1 MDPVFRVMC
10 DVAGLVTRGS
20 DAARMEAR
28 RMAAERERRSA
39 ANTTVVVEQ
48 PIAAGASAE
57 PRRFRSLAKKH
68 KTYDLAIIGGGI
80 AGSTLGRAMALHGAE
95 VLIVE
100 KELHYRDRIRGEV
113 LLPWGSLEAKMLG
126 IYDILLQ
133 SGAREAPCQVTYLEG
148 EPTPPRHYP
157 SSTPGQT
164 GLLSFFHPD
173 MQETLARAA
182 TDAGVEIWR
191 GATFKTIDHGDRHT
205 LEILTEGTIRTIEA
219 RLIVGADG
227 RDSTLAKQLRFER
240 KKSPQELFTAG
251 LQLSIDLPLELAM
264 HYFLHG
270 RSGRG
275 GILIETKPGNYRA
288 YLFHHKDALER
299 RLSGERDYQSAVRQF
314 HEIGIPSAWLEHAT
328 PHGILASFDGSFRW
342 IDDPVDGNCALVGD
356 AASTTDPVWGNG
368 LSRTL
373 RDVRLM
379 RDRLLNDSD
388 WTSAA
393 RAYARDHTDFYHRL
407 RRAEQ
412 LNAAIYFTMGAAA
425 EARRQRLSTLMEKQP
440 ELGLDLDGLG
450 PECGYSDELAA
461 RFLAL

>member
-1 MDPVFRVMC
+1 MGP
-10 DVAGLVTRGS
+10 
-20 DAARMEAR
+20 
-28 RMAAERERRSA
+28 RS
-39 ANTTVVVEQ
+39 
-48 PIAAGASAE
+48 
-57 PRRFRSLAKKH
+57 
-68 KTYDLAIIGGGI
+68 TYDLVIIGGGI
-80 AGSTLGRAMALHGAE
+80 AGSTLGRAMALEGAD

-100 KELHYRDRIRGEV
+100 KELRHRDRVRGEA
-113 LLPWGSLEAKMLG
+113 LMPWGSLEAKKLG

-133 SGAREAPCQVTYLEG
+133 SGAREAPCQVTYVEG

-164 GLLSFFHPD
+164 GVLSFFHPE

-182 TDAGVEIWR
+182 ADAGVEIWR
-191 GATFKTIDHGDRHT
+191 GAAFKTIERGTRHK
-205 LEILTEGTIRTIEA
+205 LGILTEGTVRTIEA

-227 RDSTLAKQLRFER
+227 RDSTLAKRLGFER
-240 KKSPQELFTAG
+240 EQSPQELFTAG

-275 GILIETKPGNYRA
+275 GLLIETKPGNYRA
-288 YLFHHKDALER
+288 YLFHHKDASER
-299 RLSGERDYQSAVRQF
+299 RLSGARDYQSAVQQL

-328 PHGILASFDGSFRW
+328 PHGILASFDGSCRW
-342 IDDPVDGNCALVGD
+342 IDKPVDGNCVLVGD

-368 LSRTL
+368 LARTL
-373 RDVRLM
+373 RDVRLL

-393 RAYARDHTDFYHRL
+393 KAYAQDHADYYHRL
-407 RRAEQ
+407 RLAEQ
-412 LNAAIYFTMGAAA
+412 LNATIYFTMGAAA
-425 EARRQRLSTLMEKQP
+425 EARRQRLSTLMEEQP

-450 PECGYSDELAA
+450 PECGYSDALAA
-461 RFLAL
+461 RVLAL